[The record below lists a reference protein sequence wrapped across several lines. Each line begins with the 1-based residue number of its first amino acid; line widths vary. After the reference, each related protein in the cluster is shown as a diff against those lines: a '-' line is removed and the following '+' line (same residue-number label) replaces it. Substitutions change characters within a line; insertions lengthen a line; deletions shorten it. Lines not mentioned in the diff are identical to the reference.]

1 MIYHYKD
8 KLQDLT
14 YSLGTHF
21 KYSDDFT
28 FVPFRVKGN
37 HEFIVQ
43 TPKLFTPYGIQQNDK
58 SKDYLII
65 SFQNSE
71 NDPHSQTFLNDL
83 RFIFKLIHSHF
94 KNTYQVNP
102 FLKEYKGETIMNLK
116 MKDKAPIYGSTRS
129 LCEDLPIYSYASY
142 IIQLA
147 GIWISKDQVWFQWYT
162 HQCRLENNISLS
174 DYAFK
179 DSKIPIPPP
188 PPPPP
193 PPPLPNKD
201 KYQKMIFMGIP
212 TAAVNQ
218 QKQMDAKASINPEML
233 LSVTLKKGKS
243 KKDIIKSDMNGF
255 EPPSLDSLQV
265 ALQNLRNIITDKH
278 ENSI

>member
-14 YSLGTHF
+14 YSLGTYF

-28 FVPFRVKGN
+28 FVPFKVKGN

-43 TPKLFTPYGIQQNDK
+43 TPRLFTPYGIQQNDK

-65 SFQNSE
+65 SFQNSV
-71 NDPHSQTFLNDL
+71 NDSHTQTFLNDL
-83 RFIFKLIHSHF
+83 RFIFELIYSHF
-94 KNTYQVNP
+94 QSKYQVNT
-102 FLKEYKGETIMNLK
+102 FLKEYKGQTIMNLK
-116 MKDKAPIYGSTRS
+116 MKDKAPIYNSTRS

-147 GIWISKDQVWFQWYT
+147 GLWISKDQVWFQWYT

-179 DSKIPIPPP
+179 DSKIPIP

>member
-28 FVPFRVKGN
+28 FIPFKVKGN

-58 SKDYLII
+58 LKDYLII
-65 SFQNSE
+65 SFQNSD
-71 NDPHSQTFLNDL
+71 NDPHTQTFLNDL
-83 RFIFKLIHSHF
+83 RFIFELIHSHF
-94 KNTYQVNP
+94 KDTYQVNP
-102 FLKEYKGETIMNLK
+102 FLKDYKGQTIMNLK
-116 MKDKAPIYGSTRS
+116 MKDKAPIYDSTRS
-129 LCEDLPIYSYASY
+129 LCEDLPIYGYASN

-147 GIWISKDQVWFQWYT
+147 GLWISKDQVWFQWYT
-162 HQCRLENNISLS
+162 HQCRLENHISIS
-174 DYAFK
+174 EYAFK
-179 DSKIPIPPP
+179 DSRIPPP

-193 PPPLPNKD
+193 PLLNKD
-201 KYQKMIFMGIP
+201 KYQKMICMGIP

-218 QKQMDAKASINPEML
+218 QKQMDAKSSINPEML
-233 LSVTLKKGKS
+233 LSVILKKGKS

-255 EPPSLDSLQV
+255 EPPSLDSLQQ
-265 ALQNLRNIITDKH
+265 ALLKLRNIVTGTHD
-278 ENSI
+278 NSI